1 MARRSVPLTL
11 ALGLTVTG
19 LAPAALAG
27 PGQQALAAQVSDQRP
42 IYLDTAYS
50 PQERAADL
58 VSRMTLAEKASQM
71 NSSVSPAIPRLGIAQ
86 YGWWNEALHGVARE
100 QLVDNQNATVLN
112 NTTSYPLSLSL
123 GSTWDPALQ
132 YTEATAI
139 SDEARE
145 VVKDNKFDLD
155 FYSPTINLARD
166 PRWGR
171 TDESF
176 SEDPL
181 LTTKMANQFVNGME
195 GKTPEGKLPA
205 AANGYYKTLTT
216 IKHYAANNSEYNRLG
231 GDSVMSDRDLREYY
245 TKQFRDVIKDTQ
257 PGSIM
262 SSYNKVN
269 GVPAAA
275 STYLIDNLARQT
287 FGFQGYFTSDC
298 DAIWTIQQRNGGR
311 YPTWIPQGY
320 DHVPNQYERHALA
333 SAAGE
338 DLDCNTGYHDAW
350 SYANTIPTAVAQK
363 IKTQNDTFNE
373 NDVDLNVLRLFTA
386 RISLGEFDAE
396 TAVPWIQ
403 QARQRL
409 AKGTWVN
416 SDANDAVTQTPERLA
431 LARKVGAESIV
442 LLEND
447 TAANGS
453 TLLPLKVPASGAYK
467 VAVIGW
473 YGNPPKDQTYL
484 GGYSADFTAA
494 GQRNIVSG
502 YEGLKSAI
510 EAMNPGATVDYLKGT
525 ESQRGA
531 LVPADVAATAGYDA
545 VVVYVGNDHTDAAED
560 KDRTTLT
567 LPGSQEALIN
577 QVAAV
582 NPNTIVYMET
592 IGQVNVESFKDKV
605 PAMLWSSF
613 NAQRRGEALADVV
626 LGTVTPGAHL
636 PFTWYRSEAQL
647 PPIGDYDLHANATSQ
662 GRTYMYFTGT
672 PTYPFGYGLS
682 YTSFELS
689 KLRLNKTSVDAND
702 TIRVRAEVE
711 NTGATAGAQVAQ
723 LYVTTP
729 DAPAAKQRPI
739 KRLVAFEKVALAPG
753 ESTHVNF
760 DVKVRDLAFYDEA
773 AGKWV
778 VDTGRYGFELASSA
792 TDVVQTRY
800 VTVSGALDAVPS
812 VVTAKPVVAGADE
825 AADIAQRLVFPV
837 GATVDPQLTVSLSD
851 DRLFGYI
858 LKGRSTALPAGMTVK
873 ISSNRSNVVRVD
885 STDTIRAVKPGAATI
900 TAQVSYN
907 GEKASGS
914 FVVYVK

>member
-1 MARRSVPLTL
+1 
-11 ALGLTVTG
+11 
-19 LAPAALAG
+19 
-27 PGQQALAAQVSDQRP
+27 
-42 IYLDTAYS
+42 
-50 PQERAADL
+50 
-58 VSRMTLAEKASQM
+58 
-71 NSSVSPAIPRLGIAQ
+71 
-86 YGWWNEALHGVARE
+86 EALHGVARE
-100 QLVDNQNATVLN
+100 QLVNNQNATVLN

-123 GSTWDPALQ
+123 GSTWDPELQ

-145 VVKDNKFDLD
+145 VVKDNKYDLD

-181 LTTKMANQFVNGME
+181 LTTKMADQFVNGME
-195 GKTPEGKLPA
+195 GKDENGKLLPGS
-205 AANGYYKTLTT
+205 NGYYKTLTT

-231 GDSVMSDRDLREYY
+231 GDSVMDDRDLREYY
-245 TKQFRDVIKDTQ
+245 TKQFRDVIRDTQ

-275 STYLIDNLARQT
+275 NTYLIDNLARQT

-338 DLDCNTGYHDAW
+338 DLDCNTGYHDQW

-373 NDVDLNVLRLFTA
+373 NDVDVNVTRLFTA
-386 RISLGEFDAE
+386 RIQLGEFDAE
-396 TAVPWIQ
+396 SQVPWIAA
-403 QARQRL
+403 ARSRVS
-409 AKGTWVN
+409 KGTWVN
-416 SDANDAVTQTPERLA
+416 SDANNAVTQTPARLA

-442 LLEND
+442 LLKND
-447 TAANGS
+447 AAADGS
-453 TLLPLKVPASGAYK
+453 SLLPLKVPASGDYK
-467 VAVIGW
+467 VAVIGY
-473 YGNPPKDQTYL
+473 YGNPPKNEVYL

-494 GQRNIVSG
+494 GQRNIVTG

-510 EAMNPGATVDYLKGT
+510 QAVNPGATVDYLKGT
-525 ESQRGA
+525 ASQRGA
-531 LVPADVAATAGYDA
+531 LIPADVAAAANYDA

-567 LPGSQEALIN
+567 LPGSQEALVN

-626 LGTVTPGAHL
+626 LGKVNPGAHL
-636 PFTWYRSEAQL
+636 PFTWYQSEAQL
-647 PPIGDYDLHANATSQ
+647 PPIDDYNLRGTNGTN
-662 GRTYMYFTGT
+662 GRTYMYFKGQ

-682 YTSFELS
+682 YTSCELS
-689 KLRLNKTSVDAND
+689 KLRLNKSAVDAND
-702 TIRVRAEVE
+702 TVRVRAEVE
-711 NTGATAGAQVAQ
+711 NTGSTAGAQVAQ

-739 KRLVAFEKVALAPG
+739 KRLVAFDKVDLAPG

-760 DVKVRDLAFYDEA
+760 DVKVRDLAFYDDA

-778 VDTGRYGFELASSA
+778 VDPGRYGFELASSS
-792 TDVVQTRY
+792 TDVAQTQY
-800 VTVSGALDAVPS
+800 VTVSGALDAVPAT
-812 VVTAKPVVAGADE
+812 VTAKPVVAGADK

-837 GATVDPQLTVSLSD
+837 GATVDPQLTVALSD
-851 DRLFGYI
+851 DRLFGYV
-858 LKGRSTALPAGMTVK
+858 LKGKSTALPAGMKVK
-873 ISSNRSNVVRVD
+873 LTSNRSNVVKID
-885 STDTIRAVKPGAATI
+885 SSDTIRTVKAGVATV